1 MDKYRGDILAQLT
14 PAVALAKQSA
24 DLYRLTSSD
33 NKMRLWK
40 NTYDVADILERLQFS
55 THKNGECLNST
66 QSQNVKLSMPLHVVD
81 CSLLLRII
89 FFCQR
94 RGQL

>member
-1 MDKYRGDILAQLT
+1 MMDKYRGDILAQLT
-14 PAVALAKQSA
+14 PAVASAKQSA
-24 DLYRLTSSD
+24 DLYRL

-55 THKNGECLNST
+55 THKNGDLLNGTPSY
-66 QSQNVKLSMPLHVVD
+66 NVKLLHVVD
-81 CSLLLRII
+81 CLLLLRII
-89 FFCQR
+89 SLCQR

>member
-14 PAVALAKQSA
+14 PAVASAKQSA
-24 DLYRLTSSD
+24 DLYRL

-40 NTYDVADILERLQFS
+40 NTYDVADLLERLQFS
-55 THKNGECLNST
+55 THKNGECLNGT

-89 FFCQR
+89 SLCQR

>member
-14 PAVALAKQSA
+14 PAVASAKQSA
-24 DLYRLTSSD
+24 DLYRL

-40 NTYDVADILERLQFS
+40 NTYDNADILERLQFS
-55 THKNGECLNST
+55 THKNGECLNGT

-89 FFCQR
+89 SLCQR

>member
-14 PAVALAKQSA
+14 SAVALAKQSA
-24 DLYRLTSSD
+24 ELYSLTSSD

-40 NTYDVADILERLQFS
+40 KTYDVADLLERLQFS
-55 THKNGECLNST
+55 THKNGDLLNGTPSY
-66 QSQNVKLSMPLHVVD
+66 NVKLLHVVD
-81 CSLLLRII
+81 CLLLLRII
-89 FFCQR
+89 SLCQR